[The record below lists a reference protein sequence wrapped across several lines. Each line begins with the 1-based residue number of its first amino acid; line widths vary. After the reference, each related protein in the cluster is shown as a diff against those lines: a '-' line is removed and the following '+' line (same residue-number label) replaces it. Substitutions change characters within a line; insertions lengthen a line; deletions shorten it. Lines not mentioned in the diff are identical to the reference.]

1 MTSRP
6 ALRRHLLLSA
16 ALAAVVV
23 ALPATAASSAVPTLA
38 HGASTGA
45 PLGVTGPVGASAQTA
60 EPATSRIASALLASS
75 SLTAA
80 PLSTTT
86 DDAVGST
93 TWTVEPATADGPDGR
108 VSHRVDAEP
117 GQTVADHVAVTNFS
131 ARPATFELYASD
143 GLVTADGQFDLLPA
157 GTTPTDS
164 GSWVALG
171 EGGVPAAEGTAPML
185 VDVGPE
191 STVTVP
197 FTLTVPTDAT
207 PGDHPAGIVAALVP
221 AAGEQQVTFDARV
234 GVRLHLRVAGDVVPT
249 LAVTDLQATYS
260 PSWNPFTAGSVEV
273 GYTVTNQGN
282 VRLGAGTAVDASGP
296 FGWGETTVEG
306 AAQRELLP
314 GQSATSTVVLDG
326 TWPLGRMSGD
336 VTVVP
341 VVVGD
346 DVVEVEVSA
355 VSAGWSAWAVPWAQL
370 ALLTLAVA
378 VVLLAR
384 RARRR
389 REAATQ
395 RRIDAAVAALERE
408 TVDA

>member
-6 ALRRHLLLSA
+6 TRAAQLLVST
-16 ALAAVVV
+16 ALAAAVV
-23 ALPATAASSAVPTLA
+23 ALPATAASAVTAPA
-38 HGASTGA
+38 HGTSASA
-45 PLGVTGPVGASAQTA
+45 PLDA
-60 EPATSRIASALLASS
+60 
-75 SLTAA
+75 
-80 PLSTTT
+80 TT
-86 DDAVGST
+86 DDATGTT
-93 TWTVEPATADGPDGR
+93 TWTVEPATVDGPDGR
-108 VSHRVDAEP
+108 VSHRIDAAP

-131 ARPATFELYASD
+131 AHPATFELYASD

-157 GTTPTDS
+157 GTVPTDS
-164 GSWVALG
+164 GAWVALG
-171 EGGVPAAEGTAPML
+171 EGGVPAADGTTPML
-185 VDVGPE
+185 VEVGPE
-191 STVTVP
+191 ATVTVP
-197 FTLTVPTDAT
+197 FTLTVPADAT

-234 GVRLHLRVAGDVVPT
+234 GVRLHLRVAGDVLPT
-249 LAVTDLQATYS
+249 LAVTDVQASYS
-260 PSWNPFTAGSVEV
+260 PSWNPFAAGSVEV
-273 GYTVTNQGN
+273 GYTVTNEGN
-282 VRLGAGTAVDASGP
+282 VRLGAGTAVEASGP
-296 FGWGETTVEG
+296 FGWGETTAEG
-306 AAQRELLP
+306 ASQRELLP
-314 GQSATSTVVLDG
+314 GQSAASTVVLDG

-346 DVVEVEVSA
+346 DVVEVEVSE

-370 ALLTLAVA
+370 ALLVLAVA

-395 RRIDAAVAALERE
+395 RRIDAAVAARERE